1 MVMSLQDDMDSKANW
16 TQSDIDA
23 LKSKYSRTHFTHFAP
38 LPRKLKRAPRK
49 VVNGVTYIRM
59 FGKWQKLQ
67 R

>member
-1 MVMSLQDDMDSKANW
+1 MTLQDDMDSKRDW

-23 LKSKYSRTHFTHFAP
+23 LKSKYRRTHFTHFQG
-38 LPRKLKRAPRK
+38 LPVKLKRAPRK

-59 FGKWQKLQ
+59 FGQWKRLQ